1 MSTIETLTS
10 LDARAQRGLGGD
22 EAKARLRGQ
31 GANEVPERRRS
42 PLIALSLVLHKY
54 ADVYVA
60 FSLLIVKQ
68 ARIRSVLFWRCS
80 PGSPEDREA
89 RCTPCRTSVTR
100 MWRLL

>member
-68 ARIRSVLFWRCS
+68 ARIRSVLFS